1 MKKRRKNKNQE
12 NNTALIILI
21 AVFVGMLLLLLV
33 ATTVTKDE
41 VYNELENEGYY
52 TETDDAFYK
61 KVLTNNTL
69 DEFYN
74 DMNSGRNTKY
84 QEVYVSKTSYDYI
97 ELLMIYNEGV
107 TTTLT
112 ISSSLKSNELN
123 YNFELSYNKQYLLLE
138 GTEEN
143 NYDCEVTVNRN
154 VKKDTEK
161 KYCNLIKEQIN
172 DFLGSKTQLLNN
184 QNLMNKIVGE

>member
-84 QEVYVSKTSYDYI
+84 QEVYVSKTS
-97 ELLMIYNEGV
+97 
-107 TTTLT
+107 
-112 ISSSLKSNELN
+112 
-123 YNFELSYNKQYLLLE
+123 
-138 GTEEN
+138 
-143 NYDCEVTVNRN
+143 
-154 VKKDTEK
+154 
-161 KYCNLIKEQIN
+161 
-172 DFLGSKTQLLNN
+172 
-184 QNLMNKIVGE
+184 

>member
-1 MKKRRKNKNQE
+1 MKKRKNKKQE
-12 NNTALIILI
+12 NNIMLTILVSIFII
-21 AVFVGMLLLLLV
+21 LLLLILIV
-33 ATTVTKDE
+33 AVSTKDE

-69 DEFYN
+69 NEFYN
-74 DMNSGRNTKY
+74 DMNSGRNAKY
-84 QEVYVSKTSYDYI
+84 QEVYVSKDSYEYI
-97 ELLMIYNEGV
+97 ELLMIYNDGV

-123 YNFELSYNKQYLLLE
+123 YNFELSYNKQYLILE

-143 NYDCEVTVNRN
+143 NYACNVAVNRN
-154 VKKDTEK
+154 IKKDTET
-161 KYCNLIKEQIN
+161 KYCNIIKNQIN
-172 DFLGSKTQLLNN
+172 DFLASKVQLQNN
-184 QNLMNKIVGE
+184 QNLMSKIAGE

>member
-1 MKKRRKNKNQE
+1 MKKKRKNKKQE
-12 NNTALIILI
+12 NNTLLIVLVSIF
-21 AVFVGMLLLLLV
+21 AVMLLLLLV
-33 ATTVTKDE
+33 VATTTKDE

-61 KVLTNNTL
+61 KILTNNTL

-97 ELLMIYNEGV
+97 ELLMIYNDGV

-138 GTEEN
+138 GNEEN

-154 VKKDTEK
+154 VKKETEK

-172 DFLGSKTQLLNN
+172 DFLSSKTQLLNYP
-184 QNLMNKIVGE
+184 NLMSKIAGE

>member
-1 MKKRRKNKNQE
+1 
-12 NNTALIILI
+12 
-21 AVFVGMLLLLLV
+21 MLLLLLV
-33 ATTVTKDE
+33 AATTTKDE

-61 KVLTNNTL
+61 KILTNNTL

-97 ELLMIYNEGV
+97 ELLMIYNDGV

-112 ISSSLKSNELN
+112 ISSSLKSNEVN

-138 GTEEN
+138 GTQEN

-154 VKKDTEK
+154 VKKETEK

-172 DFLGSKTQLLNN
+172 DFLSSKTQLLNN
-184 QNLMNKIVGE
+184 PNLMSKIAGN

>member
-1 MKKRRKNKNQE
+1 MKKKRKNKKQE
-12 NNTALIILI
+12 NNTLLIVLVSIF
-21 AVFVGMLLLLLV
+21 AVMLLLLLV
-33 ATTVTKDE
+33 VATTKDE

-61 KVLTNNTL
+61 KILTNNTL

-97 ELLMIYNEGV
+97 ELLMIYNDGV

-138 GTEEN
+138 GNEEN

-154 VKKDTEK
+154 VKKETEK

-172 DFLGSKTQLLNN
+172 DFLSSKTQLLNN
-184 QNLMNKIVGE
+184 QNLMNKIAGE

>member
-1 MKKRRKNKNQE
+1 MKKRKNKKQE
-12 NNTALIILI
+12 KNIMLTILVSIFII
-21 AVFVGMLLLLLV
+21 LLLLILIV
-33 ATTVTKDE
+33 AVSTKDE

-69 DEFYN
+69 NEFYN

-84 QEVYVSKTSYDYI
+84 QEVYVSKDSYEYI
-97 ELLMIYNEGV
+97 ELLMIYNDGV

-123 YNFELSYNKQYLLLE
+123 YNFELSYNKQYLILE

-143 NYDCEVTVNRN
+143 NYACNVAVNRN
-154 VKKDTEK
+154 IKKDTET
-161 KYCNLIKEQIN
+161 KYCNIIKNQIN
-172 DFLGSKTQLLNN
+172 DFLASKVQLQNN
-184 QNLMNKIVGE
+184 QNLMSKIAGE

>member
-1 MKKRRKNKNQE
+1 MKKRKNKKQE
-12 NNTALIILI
+12 KNIMLTILVSIFII
-21 AVFVGMLLLLLV
+21 LLLLILIV
-33 ATTVTKDE
+33 TVSTKDE

-69 DEFYN
+69 NEFYN

-97 ELLMIYNEGV
+97 ELLMIYNDGV

-154 VKKDTEK
+154 VKKETEK

-172 DFLGSKTQLLNN
+172 DFLSSKTQLLNN
-184 QNLMNKIVGE
+184 QNLMNKIAGE

>member
-1 MKKRRKNKNQE
+1 MKKRKNKKQE
-12 NNTALIILI
+12 KNIMLTILVSIFII
-21 AVFVGMLLLLLV
+21 LLLLILIV
-33 ATTVTKDE
+33 AVSTKDE

-69 DEFYN
+69 NEFYN
-74 DMNSGRNTKY
+74 DMNSGRNAKY
-84 QEVYVSKTSYDYI
+84 QEVYVSKDSYEYI
-97 ELLMIYNEGV
+97 ELLMIYNDGV

-123 YNFELSYNKQYLLLE
+123 YNFELSYNKQYLILE

-143 NYDCEVTVNRN
+143 NYACNVAVNRN
-154 VKKDTEK
+154 IKKDTET
-161 KYCNLIKEQIN
+161 KYCNIIKNQIN
-172 DFLGSKTQLLNN
+172 DFLASKVQLQNN
-184 QNLMNKIVGE
+184 QNLMSKIAGE

>member
-1 MKKRRKNKNQE
+1 MKKRKNKKQE
-12 NNTALIILI
+12 NNIMLTILVSIFII
-21 AVFVGMLLLLLV
+21 LLLLILIV
-33 ATTVTKDE
+33 AVSTKDE

-69 DEFYN
+69 NEFYN
-74 DMNSGRNTKY
+74 DMNSGRNAKY
-84 QEVYVSKTSYDYI
+84 QEVYVSKDSYEYI
-97 ELLMIYNEGV
+97 ELLMIYNDGV

-123 YNFELSYNKQYLLLE
+123 YNFELSYNKQYLILE

-143 NYDCEVTVNRN
+143 NYACNVAVNRN
-154 VKKDTEK
+154 IKKDTET
-161 KYCNLIKEQIN
+161 KYCNIIKNQIN
-172 DFLGSKTQLLNN
+172 DFF
-184 QNLMNKIVGE
+184 

>member
-1 MKKRRKNKNQE
+1 MKKRKNKKHE
-12 NNTALIILI
+12 NNLMLTILVSIFII
-21 AVFVGMLLLLLV
+21 LLLLILIV
-33 ATTVTKDE
+33 AISTKDE

-52 TETDDAFYK
+52 TETEDAFYK

-69 DEFYN
+69 NEFYN

-84 QEVYVSKTSYDYI
+84 QEVYVSKDSYEYI
-97 ELLMIYNEGV
+97 VLLMIYNDGI

-112 ISSSLKSNELN
+112 ISSSLKTNELN
-123 YNFELSYNKQYLLLE
+123 YNFELSYNKQYLILE

-184 QNLMNKIVGE
+184 QNLMNKIAGE

>member
-1 MKKRRKNKNQE
+1 MKKKRKNKKQE
-12 NNTALIILI
+12 NNTLLIVLVSIF
-21 AVFVGMLLLLLV
+21 AVMLLLLLV
-33 ATTVTKDE
+33 VATTTKDE

-61 KVLTNNTL
+61 KILTNNTL

-97 ELLMIYNEGV
+97 ELLMIYNDGV

-138 GTEEN
+138 GNEEN

-154 VKKDTEK
+154 VKKETEK

-172 DFLGSKTQLLNN
+172 DFLSSKTQLLNN
-184 QNLMNKIVGE
+184 PNLMSKIAGE

>member
-1 MKKRRKNKNQE
+1 MKKRKNKKQE
-12 NNTALIILI
+12 TNTFLVVLISIFGIL
-21 AVFVGMLLLLLV
+21 LLLLLV
-33 ATTVTKDE
+33 AATTTKDE

-84 QEVYVSKTSYDYI
+84 QEVYVSKNSYEYI

-112 ISSSLKSNELN
+112 ISSSLKSDELN

-138 GTEEN
+138 GSNKN
-143 NYDCEVTVNRN
+143 NYDCEVAVNKN
-154 VKKDTEK
+154 VKKETEK

-172 DFLGSKTQLLNN
+172 DFLGSKTQLQNN
-184 QNLMNKIVGE
+184 QNLMNKIAGE

>member
-1 MKKRRKNKNQE
+1 MKKRKNKKQE
-12 NNTALIILI
+12 KNIMLTILVSIFII
-21 AVFVGMLLLLLV
+21 LLLLILIV
-33 ATTVTKDE
+33 AVSTKDE

-69 DEFYN
+69 NEFYN
-74 DMNSGRNTKY
+74 DMNSGRNAKY
-84 QEVYVSKTSYDYI
+84 QEVYVSKDSYEYI

-143 NYDCEVTVNRN
+143 NYDCVVTVNRN

-184 QNLMNKIVGE
+184 QNLMNQIAGE

>member
-1 MKKRRKNKNQE
+1 MKKRKNKKQE
-12 NNTALIILI
+12 KNIMLTILVSIFII
-21 AVFVGMLLLLLV
+21 LLLLILIV
-33 ATTVTKDE
+33 TVSTKDE

-69 DEFYN
+69 NEFYN
-74 DMNSGRNTKY
+74 DMNSGRNAKY
-84 QEVYVSKTSYDYI
+84 QEVYVSKDSYEYI
-97 ELLMIYNEGV
+97 ELLMIYNDGV

-123 YNFELSYNKQYLLLE
+123 YNFELSYNKQYLILE

-143 NYDCEVTVNRN
+143 NYACNVAVNRN
-154 VKKDTEK
+154 IKKDTET
-161 KYCNLIKEQIN
+161 KYCNIIKNQIN
-172 DFLGSKTQLLNN
+172 DFLASKVQLQNN
-184 QNLMNKIVGE
+184 QNLMSKIAG

>member
-61 KVLTNNTL
+61 KVLTNNSLHPEEYELAIRQGLYPYFLKRKDGAGTI
-69 DEFYN
+69 
-74 DMNSGRNTKY
+74 RNIQTRK
-84 QEVYVSKTSYDYI
+84 
-97 ELLMIYNEGV
+97 
-107 TTTLT
+107 
-112 ISSSLKSNELN
+112 
-123 YNFELSYNKQYLLLE
+123 ELSQHLL
-138 GTEEN
+138 
-143 NYDCEVTVNRN
+143 YKVV
-154 VKKDTEK
+154 
-161 KYCNLIKEQIN
+161 
-172 DFLGSKTQLLNN
+172 FP
-184 QNLMNKIVGE
+184 

>member
-1 MKKRRKNKNQE
+1 MKKRKNKKQE
-12 NNTALIILI
+12 KNIMLTILVSIFII
-21 AVFVGMLLLLLV
+21 LLLLILIV
-33 ATTVTKDE
+33 AVSTKDE

-69 DEFYN
+69 NEFYN
-74 DMNSGRNTKY
+74 DMNSGRNAKY
-84 QEVYVSKTSYDYI
+84 QEVYVSKDSYEYI
-97 ELLMIYNEGV
+97 ELLMIYNDGV

-123 YNFELSYNKQYLLLE
+123 YNFELSYNKQYLILE

-143 NYDCEVTVNRN
+143 NYACNVAVNRN
-154 VKKDTEK
+154 IKKDTET
-161 KYCNLIKEQIN
+161 KYCNIIKNQIN
-172 DFLGSKTQLLNN
+172 DFLASKVQLQNN
-184 QNLMNKIVGE
+184 QNLMSKIAG

>member
-1 MKKRRKNKNQE
+1 MKKRKNKKQQ
-12 NNTALIILI
+12 NNTILVVLISIFIIL
-21 AVFVGMLLLLLV
+21 LLLLLV
-33 ATTVTKDE
+33 VFISEEDE

-138 GTEEN
+138 GTEDN

-154 VKKDTEK
+154 VKKETQV

-172 DFLGSKTQLLNN
+172 DFLASKVQLQNN
-184 QNLMNKIVGE
+184 QNLMTKIAGE